1 MFIGR
6 RQELESLNNIYNKS
20 GFWMTVIYG
29 RRRIGKSTLIAEF
42 IKNKKAVFYTASKV
56 GAVRNLELFSDQVI
70 SVLDPTLSDI
80 KFSSVESVFDFITN
94 RLTDEKLIIVID
106 DEEYYKTVKDTIVN
120 MYGFNQ
126 DISVRI
132 YQDNYEKLVINLSE
146 VMLHVWWTI

>member
-1 MFIGR
+1 M
-6 RQELESLNNIYNKS
+6 
-20 GFWMTVIYG
+20 
-29 RRRIGKSTLIAEF
+29 
-42 IKNKKAVFYTASKV
+42 FYTASKV

-70 SVLDPTLSDI
+70 SVLAPTLSDI

-146 VMLHVWWTI
+146 IMLHVWWTI

>member
-1 MFIGR
+1 
-6 RQELESLNNIYNKS
+6 
-20 GFWMTVIYG
+20 
-29 RRRIGKSTLIAEF
+29 
-42 IKNKKAVFYTASKV
+42 
-56 GAVRNLELFSDQVI
+56 NLELFSDQVI

-146 VMLHVWWTI
+146 IMLHVWWTI